1 MSAALPF
8 SSVAF
13 SRSGVD
19 FTRNLDSIDE
29 WSRIFDQTQ
38 HYHYFYQIR
47 SLTRLHPQLSA
58 LTCSIGGRCEYPV
71 AAMAGVLC
79 ALFGHVIALVERIR
93 VCIII

>member
-19 FTRNLDSIDE
+19 FARNLDSIDE

-38 HYHYFYQIR
+38 HYHYFYQYAHSR
-47 SLTRLHPQLSA
+47 GYTGSFRTSHAPSVGSVNSPLLQWQVSSVLSLGMLLHW
-58 LTCSIGGRCEYPV
+58 
-71 AAMAGVLC
+71 
-79 ALFGHVIALVERIR
+79 FERIR
-93 VCIII
+93 VCIFI